1 MTVLERVSGSL
12 AVGGV
17 PLDRAFASLRRLE
30 PHAHGGY
37 VYDLERL
44 EGRAR
49 RFRAAFAPLSALSA
63 FALKANSLP
72 AILECLRRSGM
83 GGEAGSLGELEL
95 AGAAGFG
102 PDERILNGNGR
113 TLEEAEWVAGHGV
126 HSVNADHVDELDL
139 LQRAAARAGRTVRVA
154 LRVNP
159 GIVTSGHRYVAT
171 GREDA
176 KFGVA
181 PDEALA
187 AWSARARWPGLQ
199 VDGVHIHVGSQL
211 LDARPLE
218 QAVDTALSLADE
230 SQRRGAPLSLVN
242 LGGGFGIDYS
252 GSGSE
257 FPLEDYAGSL
267 ARRVEGRRG
276 PALQWVFEPG
286 RWVAAPVGLLLCEVL
301 WIKHRGG
308 LRFVV
313 LAAGMNDL
321 LRPALYHARHRI
333 VPVRPR
339 PGPEE
344 PATVVGPVCESADVF
359 AEGVPLPPLE
369 PGDLVALLDTGAY
382 GATMASNYNGRGRL
396 AELVVDR

>member
-72 AILECLRRSGM
+72 AILECLKRSGM

-139 LQRAAARAGRTVRVA
+139 LQRAAARAGV
-154 LRVNP
+154 
-159 GIVTSGHRYVAT
+159 
-171 GREDA
+171 DA
-176 KFGVA
+176 K
-181 PDEALA
+181 D
-187 AWSARARWPGLQ
+187 R
-199 VDGVHIHVGSQL
+199 
-211 LDARPLE
+211 
-218 QAVDTALSLADE
+218 
-230 SQRRGAPLSLVN
+230 
-242 LGGGFGIDYS
+242 
-252 GSGSE
+252 
-257 FPLEDYAGSL
+257 
-267 ARRVEGRRG
+267 
-276 PALQWVFEPG
+276 
-286 RWVAAPVGLLLCEVL
+286 
-301 WIKHRGG
+301 
-308 LRFVV
+308 
-313 LAAGMNDL
+313 
-321 LRPALYHARHRI
+321 RHR
-333 VPVRPR
+333 
-339 PGPEE
+339 
-344 PATVVGPVCESADVF
+344 
-359 AEGVPLPPLE
+359 LP
-369 PGDLVALLDTGAY
+369 
-382 GATMASNYNGRGRL
+382 GATNGTSTSSTTRPTVSSP
-396 AELVVDR
+396 AEPTCPPSPNCSSTRERSSRS